1 MLQATSKEFYELDV
15 EDTVRSQLAH
25 KTVYEYPVIHVAIS
39 ANPNR
44 FPVAI
49 CEKPVI
55 SVETDA
61 AMPDA
66 EPEMQGISFQEE
78 EIEEGEFIPWH
89 SSDWS
94 DLPYSGYTL

>member
-1 MLQATSKEFYELDV
+1 MHDVVLQATSKEFYELDV

-39 ANPNR
+39 ANPNH

-55 SVETDA
+55 PVETDA

-66 EPEMQGISFQEE
+66 EPEVQGISFQEE
-78 EIEEGEFIPWH
+78 EIEEGEFIP
-89 SSDWS
+89 
-94 DLPYSGYTL
+94 